1 MDKFGIFKLIN
12 SFFSFYSNAQ
22 KENSGDKIKEDIVP
36 LNSLLS
42 SLEAKNS
49 TQQKEIL
56 TPKPLQAQMLATM
69 RSHDDF
75 VKRVKNNNKN

>member
-12 SFFSFYSNAQ
+12 SFFSFYSNVQ
-22 KENSGDKIKEDIVP
+22 KENSNNDKKGNLDP
-36 LNSLLS
+36 LTNILS
-42 SLEAKNS
+42 SLEAKNDAP
-49 TQQKEIL
+49 KDK
-56 TPKPLQAQMLATM
+56 TPTPVPLQAQMLSTM